1 MPCTLHPAPWTWSI
15 QMDDFFIGYNWPQ
28 PPGLLRLVK
37 RAALGLGVGVVG
49 LSGALAMGHVPLE
62 GGLFEFGQVRTV
74 TGTVVERPHPMLR
87 PDDDRSPWPLLVSK
101 GKHGAGD
108 AVRGLE
114 GRRVHLQATRIA
126 RGAQTMLEIDVE
138 PAPAAGASDPAPV
151 GDQPADTSDEHVT
164 LRGEIVDSKCF
175 LGVMVPGAGTT
186 HRDCASLCLRGGIP
200 PALFVR
206 EAEGTSSLVLLT
218 GAEPSLR
225 DGAAARARGPVEM
238 SGPIEQR
245 GGGGGLRTDPN
256 GWRALRPR

>member
-1 MPCTLHPAPWTWSI
+1 
-15 QMDDFFIGYNWPQ
+15 MDDFFIGYNWPQ
-28 PPGLLRLVK
+28 PPELLRLVK

-49 LSGALAMGHVPLE
+49 LSGALAVGHVPLE
-62 GGLFEFGQVRTV
+62 GGLFEYGQTRTV

-126 RGAQTMLEIDVE
+126 RGAHTMLEIDVE
-138 PAPAAGASDPAPV
+138 PAPPAGASDPMPAA
-151 GDQPADTSDEHVT
+151 DQPADASGGQHVT

-206 EAEGTSSLVLLT
+206 EADGTSSLVLLT

-225 DGAAARARGPVEM
+225 DRAAALAGEPVEM
-238 SGPIEQR
+238 SGTIEQR
-245 GGGGGLRTDPN
+245 GGWRVLRTDPD